1 MSGRRVAPPS
11 ARTARVRTRSR
22 GARRADTSAL
32 AAWGAAA
39 PGHRQTVS
47 LVTLSAVL
55 LVSTALVS
63 GGTSQPELT
72 ADHRSAPQTEAKAG
86 APGTPGVVLSR
97 PTDRSGGTRTA
108 VATDPAKKT
117 ATPAQ
122 DPAKGSAVA
131 GPAGDSDEQARLTSQ
146 SSNGNAAGAGPGAGT
161 TAGSSAGTG
170 PVAGQQLPGRTTL
183 APETGGHGTA
193 PGDGGTEPPAPG
205 TPAQPGPSAPAV
217 PSTPPPVVPPATQ
230 PPAPKPPA
238 PQPGTPAPK
247 PPQNTGCIVDV
258 LGIKI
263 CLPVL
268 GG

>member
-22 GARRADTSAL
+22 GARRADIPAL
-32 AAWGAAA
+32 AAWGIAA

-63 GGTSQPELT
+63 GGSSQPDLA
-72 ADHRSAPQTEAKAG
+72 ADHRSTSRAEAQAA

-97 PTDRSGGTRTA
+97 PADRSGGARTA
-108 VATDPAKKT
+108 GATV
-117 ATPAQ
+117 PAQ
-122 DPAKGSAVA
+122 QADVPAHDSAKGSAVA
-131 GPAGDSDEQARLTSQ
+131 GPMGVSDEQSRLTSQ
-146 SSNGNAAGAGPGAGT
+146 SSGGNAAGTEAGIGTGAETGPGAGSPDPGPT
-161 TAGSSAGTG
+161 TPAS
-170 PVAGQQLPGRTTL
+170 
-183 APETGGHGTA
+183 ETGGNGTA
-193 PGDGGTEPPAPG
+193 PGDGGAESPAPG
-205 TPAQPGPSAPAV
+205 APAQPGPSAPAI
-217 PSTPPPVVPPATQ
+217 PSTPPPVAPPATQ
-230 PPAPKPPA
+230 APAPKPSA
-238 PQPGTPAPK
+238 PQPGTPAPN
-247 PPQNTGCIVDV
+247 PPQNTRCIVDV

>member
-22 GARRADTSAL
+22 GARRADTPAL
-32 AAWGAAA
+32 AAWGVAA

-63 GGTSQPELT
+63 GGTAQPDPA
-72 ADHRSAPQTEAKAG
+72 ADHRSTSQAEAQAA

-97 PTDRSGGTRTA
+97 PADRSGGARTA
-108 VATDPAKKT
+108 GATVPAQQ
-117 ATPAQ
+117 ADVPAQ
-122 DPAKGSAVA
+122 DSAKGPAVA
-131 GPAGDSDEQARLTSQ
+131 GPTGISDERGRLTSQ
-146 SSNGNAAGAGPGAGT
+146 SSGGNAAGTGAGAGTAAGTSAETGPGAGSPDPAPT
-161 TAGSSAGTG
+161 TPAS
-170 PVAGQQLPGRTTL
+170 
-183 APETGGHGTA
+183 ETGGNGTA
-193 PGDGGTEPPAPG
+193 PGDGGAESPAPG
-205 TPAQPGPSAPAV
+205 APAQPGPSAPAI
-217 PSTPPPVVPPATQ
+217 PSTPPPVAPPATQ
-230 PPAPKPPA
+230 APAPKPSV
-238 PQPGTPAPK
+238 PQPGTPAPN
-247 PPQNTGCIVDV
+247 PPQGTRCIVDV

>member
-22 GARRADTSAL
+22 GARHADTPAL
-32 AAWGAAA
+32 AAWGVAA

-63 GGTSQPELT
+63 GGTAQPDLA
-72 ADHRSAPQTEAKAG
+72 ADHRSTSQAEAQAA

-97 PTDRSGGTRTA
+97 PADRSGGARTA
-108 VATDPAKKT
+108 GATVPAQK
-117 ATPAQ
+117 ADVPAQ
-122 DPAKGSAVA
+122 DPVKGVAAA
-131 GPAGDSDEQARLTSQ
+131 GPTGVSDDQPRLTSQ
-146 SSNGNAAGAGPGAGT
+146 SSGGNAAGTGAGAGT
-161 TAGSSAGTG
+161 AAGTSAG
-170 PVAGQQLPGRTTL
+170 AGQPNPGPTTP
-183 APETGGHGTA
+183 ASETGGNGTA
-193 PGDGGTEPPAPG
+193 PGDGGAESPAPG
-205 TPAQPGPSAPAV
+205 TPAQPGPSAPAI
-217 PSTPPPVVPPATQ
+217 PSTPPPVAPPATQ
-230 PPAPKPPA
+230 APAPKPSA
-238 PQPGTPAPK
+238 PQPGTPAPN
-247 PPQNTGCIVDV
+247 PPQGTRCIVDV